1 MVSTILRRP
10 AVSAR
15 TGLPR
20 STIYLQIA
28 DGVFPKPVNLGP
40 RTVGWPEAEID
51 AVNAAWIGGMP
62 EADVRT
68 LVKTLHDR
76 RGEHLKSLSSIGL
89 IEPQVTYEQSSRSS
103 GGRS

>member
-15 TGLPR
+15 TGQSR

-40 RTVGWPEAEID
+40 RSVGWPEAEID
-51 AVNAAWIGGMP
+51 AVNAARIGGMP
-62 EADVRT
+62 EADIRA
-68 LVKTLHDR
+68 LVKSMHDSR
-76 RGEHLKSLSSIGL
+76 RDYLKFLGNLKPVS
-89 IEPQVTYEQSSRSS
+89 PQVKGS
-103 GGRS
+103 GVQHG